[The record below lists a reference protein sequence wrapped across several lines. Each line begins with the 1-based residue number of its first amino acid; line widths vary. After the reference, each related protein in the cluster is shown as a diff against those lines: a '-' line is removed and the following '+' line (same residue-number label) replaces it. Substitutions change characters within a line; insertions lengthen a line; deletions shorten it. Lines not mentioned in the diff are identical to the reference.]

1 MMKTRVIPVLL
12 LQNQGLVKTVQFK
25 NPQYIGDPI
34 NTIRIFN
41 EKEVDE
47 LMFLDISA
55 TPADR
60 EPNYQMIEDIAG
72 EAFMPVAYGGGIKT
86 AEQAAR
92 IFGLGI
98 EKVVINTAAFDHP
111 EIIAEIA
118 GNYGRQAVVACLDCR
133 KNLFGR
139 YELSTH
145 SAQSKRK
152 VKIEDHLEKLSV
164 SGIGEVI
171 VNCIDRD
178 GTQKGYDVD
187 LLRAVSSK
195 VSVPVVACGGA
206 SSVEDFV
213 RAVEDGGASAVGA
226 GSMFVFKGKL
236 RGVLINYPER
246 STLTA
251 RLP

>member
-25 NPQYIGDPI
+25 NPQYVGDPI

-55 TPADR
+55 TPAGRD
-60 EPNYQMIEDIAG
+60 PNYRMIEDIAG
-72 EAFMPVAYGGGIKT
+72 EAFMPVAYGGGIST
-86 AEQAAR
+86 ADQAAR

-98 EKVVINTAAFDHP
+98 EKIVVNTAAFDHP
-111 EIIAEIA
+111 EIIADVAAI
-118 GNYGRQAVVACLDCR
+118 YGRQAIVACLDCR

-145 SAQSKRK
+145 SARTKRK
-152 VKIEDHLEKLSV
+152 VRIEDHLEQLSA
-164 SGIGEVI
+164 SGVGEII

-178 GTQKGYDVD
+178 GTQNGYDID
-187 LLRAVSSK
+187 LIRAVSSK

-236 RGVLINYPER
+236 RAVLINYPER
-246 STLTA
+246 GVLTA